1 MPLKMNGSTSGYT
14 QIQAAATAGNN
25 TLTLPT
31 SGTNLLADNGSGALT
46 IQTINSGSSNALTLQ
61 SNNATALYIDTSQNV
76 GIGTTSPSTKL
87 TVSTAATTDAVR
99 WTDNTNSTGILS
111 TTTGA
116 STVWSTAALAFG
128 TGAVSFTERAR
139 IDTSGNLL
147 VGTTSAQAKFVTNS
161 ATSGASAK
169 VITSFSGDVS
179 TAALILQKNDN
190 NTTTSQVF
198 AQFLINSGSN
208 GSGQINANGA
218 SAAAFGSYSD
228 ERLKEN
234 IVNLPS
240 QLANI
245 CALRP
250 VEFDYK
256 DGSGHQIGFIAQ
268 EMQEVYPD
276 VVSTGA
282 DDMLTVTGWSKTE
295 ARLVKA
301 LQEAVA
307 KIDALETRIAKLEIK

>member
-1 MPLKMNGSTSGYT
+1 LQFG
-14 QIQAAATAGNN
+14 TA
-25 TLTLPT
+25 
-31 SGTNLLADNGSGALT
+31 
-46 IQTINSGSSNALTLQ
+46 SNAR
-61 SNNATALYIDTSQNV
+61 ATIDSSGNV
-76 GIGTTSPSTKL
+76 GIGTTSPASKL
-87 TVSTAATTDAVR
+87 NIAGSAPVLTISDTNLSGQATIKITDASNNAYTISRDTSTGFLVNNGTQSIYAGYI
-99 WTDNTNSTGILS
+99 WQTNST
-111 TTTGA
+111 
-116 STVWSTAALAFG
+116 
-128 TGAVSFTERAR
+128 ERMR
-139 IDTSGNLL
+139 IDNSGNLL

-190 NTTTSQVF
+190 NTTTSQIL
-198 AQFLINSGSN
+198 AQFLINGGSN

-218 SAAAFGSYSD
+218 SSAAFGAYSD

-234 IVNLPS
+234 IVDLPS

-250 VEFDYK
+250 VEFDYIASE
-256 DGSGHQIGFIAQ
+256 GGGHQIGFVAQ
-268 EMQEVYPD
+268 EMQTVYPD
-276 VVSTGA
+276 VVGERE
-282 DDMLTVTGWSKTE
+282 DGMLMITGWSKTE

-307 KIDALETRIAKLEIK
+307 KIDAQAADIAALKAKVGV